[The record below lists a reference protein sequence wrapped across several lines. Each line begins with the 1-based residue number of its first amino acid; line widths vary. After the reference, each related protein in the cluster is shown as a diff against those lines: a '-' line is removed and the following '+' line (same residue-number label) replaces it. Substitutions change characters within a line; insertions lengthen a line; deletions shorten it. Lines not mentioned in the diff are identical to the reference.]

1 MAKFTVVD
9 IMRSCWTSLGALLV
23 TKYVLLILLLMAI
36 YGNCTHIR
44 DVNMEL

>member
-23 TKYVLLILLLMAI
+23 MKYVLLILLLTEM
-36 YGNCTHIR
+36 YSKCTHIR
-44 DVNMEL
+44 HMNIEL